1 MPELKGLK
9 GEHRTPLVRNI
20 CTRNSYL
27 EYPGWML
34 HYPVYI
40 NILSMTK
47 DLPMGES
54 FRGLIKLKS
63 MGSVPDPSLIDLARS
78 VKFN

>member
-1 MPELKGLK
+1 
-9 GEHRTPLVRNI
+9 
-20 CTRNSYL
+20 
-27 EYPGWML
+27 ML

-63 MGSVPDPSLIDLARS
+63 MDSVPDPSLIDLARS